1 MTTFNFNRLANR
13 TRTSTSTQVDA
24 GPVGN
29 GPGMLGWGAVGLAMM
44 LMLLDYVTGFN
55 GLRIEVLLRN
65 ITFGIIGG
73 GDIAANP
80 LIRMV
85 WGIQFW
91 SIMIVWAVF
100 RKYSPDIPFIKS
112 FPRVGAAVLAVLFI
126 GFSGGFYS
134 AAGFAHMLMAFAFN
148 FLVLE
153 KVMNF
158 RQARE
163 IAIYY
168 LLFDFIGYGLLDYFA
183 ELSPVLQLFS
193 NRIVVPLWLYGSFYF
208 MSDYEKKAG
217 TGLWLL
223 LMFNLFMVAN
233 AIIFPILATNAV
245 QFDTAQQ
252 RLEAMEGVGTAYDNV
267 KALFF
272 TSIGSIR
279 GGVTAGIDEASGGYY
294 RSKNPP
300 NEDPNNRLG
309 VYIENLAAQRPQ
321 FNAEQAPLFWG
332 DLFGRKLELGDNKR
346 EVRVSMECSGINDKG
361 GIAHGT
367 ISPSNIARKLGDG
380 GVSVEQVGKVL
391 KEKEQIYFECGF
403 DAGRGSD
410 GLKSGSSTVKVSA
423 AFNFET
429 ISTLTTHLMDEE
441 FIRASRSEG
450 KDPLII
456 AGISERRPVA
466 IPSSGPVKL
475 GIGTNVDP
483 VSLNLVPGEKTKT
496 FAGFTVER
504 YWPGEISKI
513 HSLEITLPGGF
524 IMDERNGELCG
535 GEFLFVRTTN
545 EEFGLGRNIYKLVE
559 GDKNRGTDAIKTP
572 IINHVSWRCPI
583 SISAEDA
590 TAQLGTGRSVT
601 RQIEA
606 DVRYDFRVE
615 KQILTYVKIDASVP
629 KEELAETE
637 KVDKETTT

>member
-1 MTTFNFNRLANR
+1 
-13 TRTSTSTQVDA
+13 
-24 GPVGN
+24 
-29 GPGMLGWGAVGLAMM
+29 MLGWGAVGLAMM

-267 KALFF
+267 KAVFF
-272 TSIGSIR
+272 SGVDSLR
-279 GGVTAGIDEASGGYY
+279 GNIFAGIDEASGGYY
-294 RSKNPP
+294 RSKNPD
-300 NEDPNNRLG
+300 NEDPNKRLG
-309 VYIENLAAQRPQ
+309 FYFRDVKAASKQFTSGQKPRFYGNVDAVKLDLGEND
-321 FNAEQAPLFWG
+321 AEI
-332 DLFGRKLELGDNKR
+332 RIT
-346 EVRVSMECSGINDKG
+346 MECSGLDTNGKKIQGEITPNDLEKE
-361 GIAHGT
+361 T
-367 ISPSNIARKLGDG
+367 DG
-380 GVSVEQVGKVL
+380 G
-391 KEKEQIYFECGF
+391 KEEGGREIQAQEDIYFECGF
-403 DAGRGSD
+403 DRGE
-410 GLKSGSSTVKVSA
+410 LKAGSSTIDITA
-423 AFNFET
+423 AFNFPT
-429 ISTLTTHLMDEE
+429 VSTLASHWITEE
-441 FIRASRSEG
+441 HARASRFEG
-450 KDPLII
+450 VDPLVA

-466 IPSSGPVKL
+466 VPSSGPVKL
-475 GIGTNVDP
+475 GIGTNQDPLQLRVDDGQ
-483 VSLNLVPGEKTKT
+483 VTNT
-496 FAGFTVER
+496 FVGITLER
-504 YWPGEISKI
+504 YWPGEIAKV
-513 HSLEITLPGGF
+513 HSLIVTLPEGF
-524 IMDERNGELCG
+524 TMDEDEGELCSGEFVVGPNRITTLGG
-535 GEFLFVRTTN
+535 GEEIVQKTYSLVADTDDL
-545 EEFGLGRNIYKLVE
+545 GLKGI
-559 GDKNRGTDAIKTP
+559 DTP
-572 IINHVSWRCPI
+572 ILNHVSWRCPI
-583 SISAEDA
+583 SIRAEDA
-590 TAQLGTGRSVT
+590 KKQLGTAVVVT
-601 RQIEA
+601 RYFEA
-606 DVRYDFRVE
+606 LVNYDFKIEQKIV
-615 KQILTYVKIDASVP
+615 TYTKIDASAP
-629 KEELAETE
+629 KTE
-637 KVDKETTT
+637 VAKTDTKEPTTDTTKTETTPIDASEGVTV